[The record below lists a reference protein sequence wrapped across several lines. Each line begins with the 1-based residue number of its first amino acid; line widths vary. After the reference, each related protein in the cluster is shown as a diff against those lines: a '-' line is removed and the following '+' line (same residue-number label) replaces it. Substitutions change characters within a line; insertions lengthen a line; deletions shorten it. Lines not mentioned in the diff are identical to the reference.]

1 MMVFWLVENMKYI
14 IFCYGNYLDIF
25 GVLLEVIYSFYQCI
39 GVVVCDD
46 IYEVMEI
53 VWLFGYRFGMV
64 VYSNFMKDSIMV
76 CFEDVNL
83 YFKVVEKML
92 FVMLRDSFKGFFC
105 NQVDL
110 IKVFLVMVVNY
121 DLIEKEYFL
130 KMVFKDVLKLFF
142 GRVMENNFQFFI
154 E

>member
-64 VYSNFMKDSIMV
+64 VYSNFMKDSVMV

-83 YFKVVEKML
+83 YLRVVERML

-110 IKVFLVMVVNY
+110 IRVFLVMVVNY

-130 KMVFKDVLKLFF
+130 QMVFKDVLKLFF